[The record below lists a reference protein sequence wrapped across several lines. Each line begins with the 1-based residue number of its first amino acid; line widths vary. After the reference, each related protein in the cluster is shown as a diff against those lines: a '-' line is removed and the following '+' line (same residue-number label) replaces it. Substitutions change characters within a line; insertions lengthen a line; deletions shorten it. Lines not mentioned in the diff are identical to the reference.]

1 MTADTSPDV
10 EPGEGGLPRVVLTSA
25 EGGRAEIYL
34 HGAHVARWTLP
45 ERPEWTGRTAGDVLY
60 LSPRSR
66 FEPGQAIRGGIPV
79 IFPQFAGQGP
89 LPKHGFARTAEW
101 TLAEQS
107 PAHAV
112 LVLEDSA
119 ETRKIWDHPF
129 RAELRVELSG
139 VLAMTLTIE
148 NTGGRAF
155 EFTCALHG
163 YFHVSRIQS
172 VWIDGLQGVRYRDK
186 VDGREKDE
194 RERQVRFHGET
205 DRIYL
210 DAPGQLRVVDGAAWG
225 SVLVRTH
232 GFADAVVWNPGLEK
246 ARAMDDLGEEAYP
259 HFVCLEAACAG
270 RPVRLE
276 PGGRW
281 EGGQTLAVE

>member
-1 MTADTSPDV
+1 MTADTHPNV
-10 EPGEGGLPRVVLTSA
+10 EPGEGGLPRVVLTSP
-25 EGGRAEIYL
+25 EGGRVEIYL
-34 HGAHVARWTLP
+34 HGAHVARWTTP
-45 ERPEWTGRTAGDVLY
+45 EHPEWRARYSGDVLF

-66 FEPGQAIRGGIPV
+66 FAPGQAIRGGIPV
-79 IFPQFAGQGP
+79 IFPQFADQGP

-101 TLAEQS
+101 MLAES
-107 PAHAV
+107 SASHAV
-112 LVLEDSA
+112 LVLRDSA
-119 ETRKIWDHPF
+119 ETRKIWDFAF
-129 RAELRVELSG
+129 RAELRVDLSAA
-139 VLAMTLTIE
+139 LAMTLTIE

-172 VWIDGLQGVRYRDK
+172 VWIDGLTGVRYHDK
-186 VDGREKDE
+186 VDGGEKVE
-194 RERQVRFHGET
+194 GERQVRFHGET

-210 DAPGQLRVVDGAAWG
+210 DAPDELRVVDGAAWG
-225 SVLVRTH
+225 SVRIRKH

-246 ARAMDDLGEEAYP
+246 ARGMDDLGEEAYP

-276 PGGRW
+276 PAARW
-281 EGGQTLAVE
+281 VGGQTISVE